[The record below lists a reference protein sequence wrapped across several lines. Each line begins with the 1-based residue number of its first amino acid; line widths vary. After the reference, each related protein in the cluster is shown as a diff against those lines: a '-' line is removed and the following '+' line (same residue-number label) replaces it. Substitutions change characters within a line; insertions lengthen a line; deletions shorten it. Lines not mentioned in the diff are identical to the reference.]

1 MNNTDR
7 TLATILFTGN
17 VAKRSPKS
25 MVCSITNVCVHMCV
39 TQEDLPL
46 QTVAGLELGDKTQF
60 EAVTQAE
67 N

>member
-1 MNNTDR
+1 
-7 TLATILFTGN
+7 
-17 VAKRSPKS
+17 

-39 TQEDLPL
+39 NQEDLPL